1 MVKNPPARTED
12 VGSILG
18 SGRYPGEGNGNRLQ
32 YSCLGNPMEGGAWP
46 DTVFGVTKSAQLS
59 VHAHTHTH
67 GPWSLR
73 ESDTNEQL
81 SVHAHTH
88 THTHTVHGVQRVRQ
102 EQLSV
107 RARAHTHTHTQ
118 GINEARSEN
127 GVQIFTPELTVA
139 SLCHGTKHCIFF
151 ARTFL
156 SL

>member
-67 GPWSLR
+67 TP
-73 ESDTNEQL
+73 
-81 SVHAHTH
+81 TH
-88 THTHTVHGVQRVRQ
+88 THILTKI
-102 EQLSV
+102 LNFK
-107 RARAHTHTHTQ
+107 ARLPDD
-118 GINEARSEN
+118 EM
-127 GVQIFTPELTVA
+127 
-139 SLCHGTKHCIFF
+139 
-151 ARTFL
+151 
-156 SL
+156 